1 MNLLSLQLLLLPS
14 LIRIAYTHTTSA
26 KGGIILPQFCYI
38 RLHTLLRSKQFCMN
52 LLSLLLPSLI
62 RIAYTHTTSAKR
74 GIILPQFYYIRLH
87 TLFSSKLYCM
97 LLLSVLLRLL
107 LLPSLFRIAYTH
119 TTSAK
124 RGIIVPQCWYI
135 RLHTLRRSKQYCMLL
150 LSVLLRLLPLIF
162 RIAYT
167 HTTSA

>member
-1 MNLLSLQLLLLPS
+1 MLLLSLLLRILLLLPL
-14 LIRIAYTHTTSA
+14 LIRIAYT
-26 KGGIILPQFCYI
+26 
-38 RLHTLLRSKQFCMN
+38 R
-52 LLSLLLPSLI
+52 
-62 RIAYTHTTSAKR
+62 TTSAKR

-124 RGIIVPQCWYI
+124 RGIILPQFYYI
-135 RLHTLRRSKQYCMLL
+135 RLHTLRRSKQYFMHL
-150 LSVLLRLLPLIF
+150 LSLLILPSLI

-167 HTTSA
+167 HTTSAKGGIILPQCWYIICTPCAGLNNTV